1 MPSLPPALTP
11 DGALLPAPALLLR
24 YGELTLKGLNQD
36 QFISRLRRNILR
48 QTAPISPVR
57 VERVYNRMLVFPER
71 RSEQIARKLQH
82 VFGLKSISPAWITAP
97 TADAILPV
105 ARAVFLDALE
115 SLRGPHDASAR
126 TVTCRVE
133 TTRAD
138 KRFPI
143 PSNVFDRQA
152 GEHVLAG
159 VSGVKVKLDD
169 PELTLGID
177 IRAEGAYLFAR
188 RLAGAAG
195 LPVGSSGRGLC
206 LLSGGIDSPVAAWMM
221 MKRGMWMSFVT
232 FHSYPYIGEP
242 SKEKVLS
249 LARNLAQW
257 QPNARTYVVPFTAC
271 QEAIRDGAPES
282 YRTVLYRRMMQRIAS
297 RLARAHQL
305 DALVTGESLGQVAS
319 QTIENMNCIAS
330 ASTLPVLRPLVGFDK
345 DDTIAIARRI
355 GTFDTSNRQEPDCC
369 TVFMPT
375 KPVIHGD
382 LALCEEFERNLP
394 IDALVDA
401 ACAGVEIVDFEGE

>member
-1 MPSLPPALTP
+1 MSTTPPLP
-11 DGALLPAPALLLR
+11 PAPALLLR

-48 QTAPISPVR
+48 QTSTIAPVR
-57 VERVYNRMLVFPER
+57 VERLYNRMLVFPEQR
-71 RSEQIARKLQH
+71 TEQIARKLQH
-82 VFGLKSISPAWITAP
+82 VFGLKSISPVWIAP
-97 TADAILPV
+97 PTPEAILPL
-105 ARAVFLDALE
+105 ARSVFLDALE
-115 SLRGPHDASAR
+115 SYRATPDVGSR
-126 TVTCRVE
+126 VVTCRVE

-143 PSNVFDRQA
+143 PSNVFDRQV
-152 GEHVLAG
+152 GEHALAN
-159 VSGVKVKLDD
+159 VPNIKVHLDA

-188 RLAGAAG
+188 RLPGPAG

-242 SKEKVLS
+242 SKQKVLA
-249 LARNLAQW
+249 LARNLSQW
-257 QPNARTYVVPFTAC
+257 QPNSRTYVVPFSAC

-297 RLARAHQL
+297 KLAKAHQL

-319 QTIENMNCIAS
+319 QTIENMTCIAA
-330 ASTLPVLRPLVGFDK
+330 ASELPVLRPLVGFDK
-345 DDTIAIARRI
+345 DDTILLARKI
-355 GTFDTSNRQEPDCC
+355 GTFDTSSRQEPDCC
-369 TVFMPT
+369 TVFMPE

-382 LALCEEFERNLP
+382 LALCTKFEDALP

-401 ACAGVEIVDFEGE
+401 ACAGVELVDFEAE

>member
-1 MPSLPPALTP
+1 MQPDSTALTTL
-11 DGALLPAPALLLR
+11 GPAPALLVR
-24 YGELTLKGLNQD
+24 YGELTLKGANQD
-36 QFISRLRRNILR
+36 QFISRLRRNIAR
-48 QTAPISPVR
+48 QTASIAKVR
-57 VERVYNRMLVFPER
+57 VERLYNRMLVFPEA
-71 RSEQIARKLQH
+71 RSEQVARKLQQ
-82 VFGLKSISPAWITAP
+82 VFGIKSISPVWIAQP
-97 TADAILPV
+97 TPEAILPL
-105 ARAVFLDALE
+105 ARAVFFDALE
-115 SLRGPHDASAR
+115 AAR
-126 TVTCRVE
+126 APGDERTITFRVE

-143 PSNVFDRQA
+143 PSNVFDRDV
-152 GEHVLAG
+152 GEHVLPDVRG
-159 VSGVKVKLDD
+159 VRVKLDD

-188 RLAGAAG
+188 RLPGAAG

-232 FHSYPYIGEP
+232 FHSFPYIGEP
-242 SKEKVLS
+242 SRQKVLA
-249 LARNLAQW
+249 LARLLARW

-297 RLARAHQL
+297 KLARAHEL

-319 QTIENMNCIAS
+319 QTIENMTCIGAAGS
-330 ASTLPVLRPLVGFDK
+330 VPLLRPLVGFDK
-345 DDTIAIARRI
+345 DETITVARRI

-369 TVFMPT
+369 TVFMPDH
-375 KPVIHGD
+375 PVIRGE
-382 LALCEEFERNLP
+382 LALCEEFERDLP
-394 IDALVDA
+394 VDALVDA
-401 ACAGVEIVDFEGE
+401 ACAGVEMVDFEAE